1 MVKIQRGFV
10 VSWNQ
15 TNVLAKLCENGIRN
29 VKNFFF
35 SQMKRW
41 TALIGGIMLLIVA
54 CAAPAQPEPTPTLAA
69 VTTTAAAQPTL
80 PPPATSPAAAA
91 VESTLPAPTAVAVP
105 TSLPAATE
113 AAPALATLDMSQV
126 IFTPSQ
132 AEGPYY
138 PVGKPDDLDNNLVQV
153 AGAAGQAQGE
163 TLLLAGKLYD
173 AAGAPVAGA
182 VIEIWQTDAAGI
194 YLHPNDPGLANRDPH
209 FQGYGEAVTAAD
221 GSYWFLTLLPGTYEN
236 RPRHIHVK
244 VKMNGQELLTTQFY
258 FAEDVLTS
266 GDALAR
272 GAGDALAALLVE
284 VTAGTDDA
292 GNPLLL
298 GQRDVILSSYR

>member
-1 MVKIQRGFV
+1 MK
-10 VSWNQ
+10 
-15 TNVLAKLCENGIRN
+15 KLCPG
-29 VKNFFF
+29 
-35 SQMKRW
+35 QMKRW
-41 TALIGGIMLLIVA
+41 LALIGGLMLLSAA
-54 CAAPAQPEPTPTLAA
+54 CAAPAPDPTPTLLAAATAA
-69 VTTTAAAQPTL
+69 VTVETTL
-80 PPPATSPAAAA
+80 PPLA
-91 VESTLPAPTAVAVP
+91 TLPAPHAVQVTLPASAP

-113 AAPALATLDMSQV
+113 AAPALATPDMSQA

-138 PVGKPDDLDNNLVQV
+138 PVAKPDERDNNLMQI
-153 AGAAGQAQGE
+153 AGAAEQAQGE
-163 TLLLAGKLYD
+163 ALLLAGKLYD
-173 AAGAPVAGA
+173 AAGVPVAGA

-209 FQGYGEAVTAAD
+209 FQGYGEAVTAVD
-221 GSYWFLTLLPGTYEN
+221 GSYWFLTLLPGAYEN

-258 FAEDVLTS
+258 FADDVLAS

-272 GAGDALAALLVE
+272 SAGGALTALLVE
-284 VTAGTDDA
+284 VTMGMDDA

-298 GQRDVILSSYR
+298 GQRDIILSGYQAGS